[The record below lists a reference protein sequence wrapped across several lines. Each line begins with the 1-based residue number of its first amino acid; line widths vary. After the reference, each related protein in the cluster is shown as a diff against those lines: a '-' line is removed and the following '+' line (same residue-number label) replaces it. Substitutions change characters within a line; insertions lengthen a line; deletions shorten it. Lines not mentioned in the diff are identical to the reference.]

1 MDLEQHTTIVPVHG
15 TTVPSR
21 RIVVHA
27 KRVCTSAKPPWCGAG
42 YAVSMKMAVLGTGA
56 IGSTFAYQLV
66 NAGHEVTAVAR
77 GARLERLR
85 EDRAIVL
92 SDGARAPVAV
102 AGTLD
107 PSVSYDL
114 VLVTVLAPQVD
125 SVLPALRQSAA
136 RHIMFMFNTFEPLD
150 RLRDA
155 VGAERFSFG
164 FPGGVLAHLIDGKLR
179 RRILPGTTVGDA
191 AWAEVFGAAGIPT
204 VTSADMHGWLRSH
217 AAMVI
222 PLMSIGVVVAHRNA
236 GITWREARRY
246 AAALAQGFHIV
257 RGLGHALEPTVVALL
272 SRLPRTL
279 TTGLLWLMSRTQEL
293 RNLGALGAAEPRMLI
308 DMMATAVPNEAAELL
323 AIRP

>member
-1 MDLEQHTTIVPVHG
+1 MVC
-15 TTVPSR
+15 
-21 RIVVHA
+21 VHA
-27 KRVCTSAKPPWCGAG
+27 ELFFIHAKTWFSDAG
-42 YAVSMKMAVLGTGA
+42 YVAGMKIAVLGAGA
-56 IGSTFAYQLV
+56 IGSTFAYHL
-66 NAGHEVTAVAR
+66 ARDGHEVTAVAR
-77 GARLERLR
+77 GARLERLQ

-107 PSVSYDL
+107 PTVPYDL
-114 VLVTVLAPQVD
+114 VLVTVLAPQVE

-136 RHIMFMFNTFEPLD
+136 KHIMFMFNTFEPLD

-179 RRILPGTTVGDA
+179 RRVLRGTTVGNA
-191 AWAEVFGAAGIPT
+191 AWARVFGAAGIPT

-217 AAMVI
+217 AAFVI

-246 AAALAQGFHIV
+246 AAALARAFHVV
-257 RGLGHALEPTVVALL
+257 RGLGHAVTPTEVAWL
-272 SRLPRTL
+272 SRLPRPL
-279 TTGLLWLMSRTQEL
+279 TTCLFWLMSRTQEL

-308 DMMATAVPNEAAELL
+308 DMVAAAAPGQAAELL